1 MLVDRQA
8 PTLAAAA
15 LDIGNGAELLRCN
28 GSAPLRGNQFAH
40 FVNNIFVLAQ
50 LSFGIDLPS
59 DVGIGSSQRTT
70 SSASFRMAVHTI

>member
-1 MLVDRQA
+1 MLADHQT

-50 LSFGIDLPS
+50 PSFGLDLPG

-70 SSASFRMAVHTI
+70 SSASFRMAA